1 MGFGRLVAQ
10 AAKDPSLLVSSGVGG
25 GLTWALAPVLIGVG
39 GPVGL
44 AVGAGVAA
52 TMVGVGA
59 VVGAL
64 RGEGQESWEDAEPEP
79 GAVPLRAGTAQAEM
93 VGSLRGYLHDLREL
107 RASPLPDSVLDQAI
121 AALVAAEGAEETATQ
136 VAVAVDGLDDALER
150 SRRSPGREPRGGAL
164 AAVQRMAERRHA
176 LLTKLESSVDRVAEV
191 YTELLELRAN
201 VTALDVGAAG
211 ADDELAQVSVSL
223 DQLRGSLAELEQER
237 RALP

>member
-1 MGFGRLVAQ
+1 MGFGKLVAR
-10 AAKDPSLLVSSGVGG
+10 AGKDPALLVSSGIGG
-25 GLTWALAPVLIGVG
+25 GLGWAVLAGTSAP
-39 GPVGL
+39 
-44 AVGAGVAA
+44 AVGIGLGVAA
-52 TMVGVGA
+52 AMWGVGA

-64 RGEGQESWEDAEPEP
+64 RGEGTESWEDAEPEP
-79 GAVPLRAGTAQAEM
+79 GAVPLRPGTAQAEM
-93 VGSLRGYLHDLREL
+93 VRSLRGYLHDLREL

-136 VAVAVDGLDDALER
+136 VAVAVDGLDDALQR

-211 ADDELAQVSVSL
+211 GDDELAQVSVSL